1 MLILKCR
8 NRTCAFAKWIEW
20 RAYTTTQ
27 PGESPSHLGPDFGF
41 CPHLLTS
48 TYLFGQP
55 IGDCVLR
62 FILPVPSEQ
71 HVPAK
76 LATIS
81 SSRAA
86 CCSSGACHPAPIVHA
101 SPPPP
106 SLTLQCSISAILHM
120 SDPMPRAA
128 SPTRIGAPRSI
139 SRLRRLC
146 RSCRLP
152 AVLPHSY
159 CFWCWP
165 CRCCPKPS
173 PCSLL
178 TMHPGAGRPAA
189 ANHLGGAPLS
199 IDHLL
204 LDVSLRPATAA
215 VLPRPLLAASSRCWT
230 CDCGWPPR
238 RCFPP
243 LTRCAGRPA
252 AAGHRADAPS
262 PHPYRLT
269 CGSC

>member
-1 MLILKCR
+1 
-8 NRTCAFAKWIEW
+8 
-20 RAYTTTQ
+20 
-27 PGESPSHLGPDFGF
+27 
-41 CPHLLTS
+41 
-48 TYLFGQP
+48 
-55 IGDCVLR
+55 
-62 FILPVPSEQ
+62 
-71 HVPAK
+71 
-76 LATIS
+76 
-81 SSRAA
+81 
-86 CCSSGACHPAPIVHA
+86 
-101 SPPPP
+101 
-106 SLTLQCSISAILHM
+106 
-120 SDPMPRAA
+120 MPRAA

-152 AVLPHSY
+152 AVLPNSY

-262 PHPYRLT
+262 PLPYRLT
-269 CGSC
+269 CGSCWPPWPCSPPRLSVPGVLLLWAAASVLSPSSGLCFSRCIWWPPRRCPATSFLVTDVPLLLAAESRLPPSPAALWIAAQFHLSAKEVVPSQSLA